1 MVAFRLLALVLF
13 GVLLAGCSPH
23 KRTLEEAASLRNAGM
38 HRDAFNRYL
47 SIYQADPSVTEALIG
62 LRDAGSVVTSRLF
75 SEVQMLQGQGNFN
88 AALSALDEA
97 ERFVNEYKWLELRAP
112 FFAGGMREELLNA
125 IARDNYT
132 KAEDA
137 VRREQ
142 WDEAREYLKVA
153 RRYNRNMEEIEY
165 LDRIIRVM
173 PDFRKGQKAMELRL
187 YQEAY
192 AYFEKVSLID
202 ADFNGVLERMDECI
216 EQGRIDVTV
225 IPIARK
231 SVELSPTERAMV
243 TSIKQRILEAENPF
257 VRLVAR
263 DDLDVLLEE
272 QRNSMSGIFDQSAV
286 IEAGRLIGAE
296 YLILAELLRYDIN
309 TQTLRDVRQKGY
321 LGRNILARKVEY
333 REIETKRSYDAVFR
347 FYLVKS
353 ETGEV
358 LAAETIPLYEEE
370 TLHWAEFEGDHTS
383 LHPGNWNH
391 TGAPSLQDKVFTDQ
405 KWTLDRLLAAER
417 NHTPTGGF
425 ERRFIE
431 LVSVETARKVN
442 EYATD
447 RRIVN

>member
-1 MVAFRLLALVLF
+1 M
-13 GVLLAGCSPH
+13 
-23 KRTLEEAASLRNAGM
+23 
-38 HRDAFNRYL
+38 
-47 SIYQADPSVTEALIG
+47 
-62 LRDAGSVVTSRLF
+62 
-75 SEVQMLQGQGNFN
+75 
-88 AALSALDEA
+88 
-97 ERFVNEYKWLELRAP
+97 
-112 FFAGGMREELLNA
+112 
-125 IARDNYT
+125 
-132 KAEDA
+132 
-137 VRREQ
+137 
-142 WDEAREYLKVA
+142 
-153 RRYNRNMEEIEY
+153 
-165 LDRIIRVM
+165 
-173 PDFRKGQKAMELRL
+173 
-187 YQEAY
+187 
-192 AYFEKVSLID
+192 
-202 ADFNGVLERMDECI
+202 
-216 EQGRIDVTV
+216 
-225 IPIARK
+225 
-231 SVELSPTERAMV
+231 
-243 TSIKQRILEAENPF
+243 
-257 VRLVAR
+257 
-263 DDLDVLLEE
+263 
-272 QRNSMSGIFDQSAV
+272 
-286 IEAGRLIGAE
+286 IGAE

-358 LAAETIPLYEEE
+358 LAAETIPLFEEE

-431 LVSVETARKVN
+431 LVSVETARKVD